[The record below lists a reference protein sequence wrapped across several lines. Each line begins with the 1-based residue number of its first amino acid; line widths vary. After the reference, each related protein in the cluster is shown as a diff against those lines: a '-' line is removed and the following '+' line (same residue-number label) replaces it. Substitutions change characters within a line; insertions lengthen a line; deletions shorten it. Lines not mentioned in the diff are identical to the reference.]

1 MIVFDASAAVYGLLN
16 DGDARRLLATEVI
29 MVPHLIDTE
38 LTHALRGQVLRGS
51 VAETDAARALDR
63 WRRLGLGR
71 VAAVGLLGRM
81 WALRENLT
89 GYDATYVALAEALEC
104 GLVTADRRIGGA
116 PGPTCP
122 ITLVR
127 S

>member
-1 MIVFDASAAVYGLLN
+1 MIVFDASAALHGLLN
-16 DGDARRLLATEVI
+16 DGDARRLLATEVV

-38 LTHALRGQVLRGS
+38 LTHALRDQVLRAA
-51 VAETDAARALDR
+51 VPETDAARALDR
-63 WRRLGLGR
+63 WRTLGLGR
-71 VAAVGLLGRM
+71 VASVGLLGRV

-89 GYDATYVALAEALEC
+89 SYDATFVALAEALEC
-104 GLVTADRRIGGA
+104 ALVTADRRLGGA

-122 ITLVR
+122 ITVVR